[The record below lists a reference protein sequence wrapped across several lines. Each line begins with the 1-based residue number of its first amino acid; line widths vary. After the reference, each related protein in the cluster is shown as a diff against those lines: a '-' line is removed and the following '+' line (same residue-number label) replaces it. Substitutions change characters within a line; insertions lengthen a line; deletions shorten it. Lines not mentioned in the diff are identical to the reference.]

1 MELFVKLIHQ
11 SSMTYLPSKT
21 PVQFYGLPD
30 GKVYLIYT
38 RFYEVKYDRTYLEYV
53 IAEHNEFSYDFE
65 NDKLIPHEKPRGNTP
80 VFNESVDKPDPKI
93 KILKIYRN
101 LSSFAQARTIL
112 NRKAQKMMENI
123 NAERKNKIH
132 EISSSDNKKLA
143 SA

>member
-1 MELFVKLIHQ
+1 MESFVKLIHQ

-38 RFYEVKYDRTYLEYV
+38 RFYEIKFDRTYLEYV
-53 IAEHNEFSYDFE
+53 FAEHKEFSYDFE
-65 NDKLIPHEKPRGNTP
+65 NEKLIPHEKPKLNSP
-80 VFNESVDKPDPKI
+80 VYYESVDKPNPKI

-101 LSSFAQARTIL
+101 INSFSEARALL
-112 NRKAQKMMENI
+112 NRKAKKMMENI
-123 NAERKNKIH
+123 KAQRENAIR
-132 EISSSDNKKLA
+132 EISSDDNKKMA

>member
-1 MELFVKLIHQ
+1 MDTFVKLIHQ

-38 RFYEVKYDRTYLEYV
+38 RFYEIKFDRTYLEYV
-53 IAEHNEFSYDFE
+53 FAEHKEFSYDFE
-65 NDKLIPHEKPRGNTP
+65 NEKLIPHLKPKQHTP
-80 VFNESVDKPDPKI
+80 IFNESVDKPDPKI
-93 KILKIYRN
+93 KIIKIYRN
-101 LSSFAQARTIL
+101 LSSFAQAREIL
-112 NRKAQKMMENI
+112 TRKAKKMMENI
-123 NAERKNKIH
+123 RAEQERKIH

>member
-1 MELFVKLIHQ
+1 MEMFVKLIHQ

-53 IAEHNEFSYDFE
+53 FAEHNEFSYDFE
-65 NDKLIPHEKPRGNTP
+65 NDKLIPHDKPKVNTP

-93 KILKIYRN
+93 NILKIYRN
-101 LSSFAQARTIL
+101 LSSFAQAREIL

-123 NAERKNKIH
+123 KSRNENKIH
-132 EISSSDNKKLA
+132 DINSSDNKKLA